1 MNTEQFFKMVD
12 LGKQMKK
19 DIMRINANVIMGT
32 DSTFNSLSVIC
43 TDMAFCDYSESFIYG
58 KNELTA
64 FLKKSNNPEFKY
76 NVLENENEEIFPLYN
91 TFIDSEI
98 RSMYKNCLEVEKNAI
113 LYQDLDIRNDIEFEK
128 CIQLK
133 SADGI
138 KMYKIQNTFGL
149 KFIISIF
156 NGMLPVNKG
165 DKVSLNIYDMGAY
178 FYLCKFTVYKKKNVV
193 IDCYYQCRY
202 LCN

>member
-1 MNTEQFFKMVD
+1 MITEQFFKIVD
-12 LGKQMKK
+12 TGKQIKK
-19 DIMRINANVIMGT
+19 DIIRINANVIMGT
-32 DSTFNSLSVIC
+32 DLLFNSLSVIC
-43 TDMAFCDYSESFIYG
+43 TDMTFCDYSESYIYR
-58 KNELTA
+58 KNELAA
-64 FLKKSNNPEFKY
+64 FLKKSNNVEFKHD
-76 NVLENENEEIFPLYN
+76 VLQNENGETFSLYN
-91 TFIDSEI
+91 EYIDSEI
-98 RSMYKNCLEVEKNAI
+98 RNMYKNCLEVEKNKI

-138 KMYKIQNTFGL
+138 RMYKIQNTFGL

-165 DKVSLNIYDMGAY
+165 DKVSLNIYDMGPY
-178 FYLCKFTVYKKKNVV
+178 FYLCKFTVYKKKNVA

-202 LCN
+202 LYN